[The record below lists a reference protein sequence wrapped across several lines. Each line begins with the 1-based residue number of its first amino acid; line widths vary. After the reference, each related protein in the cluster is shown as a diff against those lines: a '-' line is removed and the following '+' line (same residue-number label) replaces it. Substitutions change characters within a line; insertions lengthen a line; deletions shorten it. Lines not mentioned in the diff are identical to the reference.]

1 MGMKWISTA
10 FLITALPVSM
20 AVANESVIMLTP
32 DEIEWEAVTEGPQSV
47 VLYGDP
53 AAQDM
58 FAIRV
63 RAPEGASL
71 SAHTHS
77 VREVLT
83 VVSGTLRIGV
93 GTEPDK
99 AEGKMLPAGSFVV
112 LPAGTPHYVFVE
124 EDSVAQITTTGPW
137 GRTFVDPAGNPVE

>member
-20 AVANESVIMLTP
+20 AVANESVIMVTP
-32 DEIEWEAVTEGPQSV
+32 DEIEWEAATEGPQSV
-47 VLYGDP
+47 VLYGNP
-53 AAQDM
+53 AAQEM

-77 VREVLT
+77 VPEVLT

-99 AEGKMLPAGSFVV
+99 TGGKMLPAGSFVV

-124 EDSVAQITTTGPW
+124 EDSVAQINTTGPW
-137 GRTFVDPAGNPVE
+137 GRTIVDPAGNPTE